1 MKRYVLIISCL
12 GLVFAFTQ
20 GSTRAGHPDVDY
32 SGRWVF
38 NASKSTDIPAH
49 MPAFRVFN
57 KTVMQNQQLDQIT
70 VKTDFVLGRFTPD
83 PKNPIGDL
91 PITIRVATFDL
102 DGKETKVAA
111 DGNSPAAVLSA
122 KWIGE
127 DLELT
132 QQITSSYS
140 GRQSGRKVTEL
151 WQLVEN
157 GRVLKI
163 HQTIER
169 AHTKQSSVFVFDKN

>member
-1 MKRYVLIISCL
+1 
-12 GLVFAFTQ
+12 
-20 GSTRAGHPDVDY
+20 
-32 SGRWVF
+32 
-38 NASKSTDIPAH
+38 
-49 MPAFRVFN
+49 MPHLPPFRLFN
-57 KTVMQNQQLDQIT
+57 KTVTQDQQLDSLT
-70 VKTDFVLGRFTPD
+70 VTTDLIVGRFTRD
-83 PKNPIGDL
+83 PKNPIGYL

-102 DGKETKVAA
+102 DSKETEVAA

-122 KWIGE
+122 KWIGQ

-132 QQITSSYS
+132 QQITSSYG

-151 WQLVEN
+151 WQLVED